1 MIDDLLETDQ
11 DKSLDIETVD
21 QILGD
26 ETNDKEKIE
35 LDQKLEF
42 LIS

>member
-11 DKSLDIETVD
+11 DKTLDIETVD

-26 ETNDKEKIE
+26 ETAIDREKIE
-35 LDQKLEF
+35 LD
-42 LIS
+42 